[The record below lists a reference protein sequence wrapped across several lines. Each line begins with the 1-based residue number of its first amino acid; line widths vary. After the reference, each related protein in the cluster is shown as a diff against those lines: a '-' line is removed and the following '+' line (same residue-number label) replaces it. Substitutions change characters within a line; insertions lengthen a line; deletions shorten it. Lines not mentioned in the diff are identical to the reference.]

1 MSLCFSVHCGQ
12 DYSGR
17 DPIAKRVLQRIA
29 RRCYAQEPADRVP
42 VKAVVEVLQRLQ
54 SHMLQ
59 ERMQAQQGNGNGGNG
74 SGGSGSGNGGSG
86 SGGSGDSGG
95 GGGNDAKKRKKHRRQ
110 RRR

>member
-74 SGGSGSGNGGSG
+74 SGSGSGNGGSG